1 MGSVKA
7 TIISRIV
14 SHLHDAGRAF
24 GLFRDVKSNPTEAT
38 LTDGVQTF
46 RSGGYNGVVAVGG
59 GSAHDVGKCIAF
71 MATPS
76 TAPNSKKK
84 ISQDGVFKTVKDL
97 SNAPALRL
105 FARPWPKAA
114 AEFIYRVSLISL
126 ALTAP
131 GRQEALPVPIPAKRW
146 NRLVQLDTF
155 KVEQPCRQKHYHWA
169 DRDEGENAMRLFVTN
184 SVS

>member
-14 SHLHDAGRAF
+14 SHLHDAGLAF
-24 GLFRDVKSNPTEAT
+24 GLFRDVKSNPTEAN
-38 LTDGVQTF
+38 LTAGVQTF

-76 TAPNSKKK
+76 TAPNSKKR
-84 ISQDGVFKTVKDL
+84 ISQEDVFKTVKDL

-114 AEFIYRVSLISL
+114 SEFIYRVSLISL
-126 ALTAP
+126 ALTALD
-131 GRQEALPVPIPAKRW
+131 RQEVFPLLIPAKRW
-146 NRLVQLDTF
+146 NRLVQLDTS
-155 KVEQPCRQKHYHWA
+155 KVEQPCRQKLTTWA
-169 DRDEGENAMRLFVTN
+169 DRDEAENAMRLFVTD